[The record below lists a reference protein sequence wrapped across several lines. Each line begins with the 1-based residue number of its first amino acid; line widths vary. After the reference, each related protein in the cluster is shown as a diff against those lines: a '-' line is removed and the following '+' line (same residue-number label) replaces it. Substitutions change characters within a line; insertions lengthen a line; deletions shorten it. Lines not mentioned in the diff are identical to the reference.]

1 MRARCDGT
9 VRPGAMLSV
18 ARRHRPAMG
27 RAGQGRARPRGH
39 VHPPRAVPVRQGE
52 AAARRQRSAFEVRRG
67 PGRGPPP
74 ALAAARGRPLG
85 SVRPQRRPSCA

>member
-1 MRARCDGT
+1 MRAATAPSAPAPCCGGRAGT
-9 VRPGAMLSV
+9 APLW
-18 ARRHRPAMG
+18 
-27 RAGQGRARPRGH
+27 AGQGRARPRGH